1 MKRIESVFAVVKTL
15 CEEQCRIEGVVSGV
29 STDQVAMALCILR
42 PNASCDLNALVKAG
56 KLEKLEGKPVL
67 YKKLDSETSGE
78 DAIERSVLDS
88 IIGADKSLKNAVK
101 QAKAA
106 VRYPPL
112 GLHTLLLG
120 ETGVGKSMFA
130 ETIFRYAQDIGRLQ
144 GSSPFIAF
152 NCADYAH
159 NPQLLLAQ
167 LFGAKKGSYTGAERD
182 RVGLVEKAN
191 GGILFLD
198 EVHRLSPEG
207 QEMLFYLIDKGLFR
221 SMGEVEEYRKVE
233 IMIICATTENVN
245 STMLRTFTRRI
256 PMIIKLPA
264 IRERTIGERW
274 ELIKTF
280 FKQEVQCINVPIR
293 VSPNALKAFLLY
305 DCPNNI
311 GQLKSDIKLS
321 CARAFLDYVGNKD
334 ENLKV
339 SSEELP
345 EYILKGFVKYKDHR
359 DDLDIL
365 GLTEDIIFQVTDGK
379 QINLKYKETMSIYEV
394 LEEKIKKLRMKGMSE
409 KNIQLIMGLD
419 IDTYIKQYM
428 SKFRKDNL
436 EALYKVVDK
445 KVVDVTQKF
454 LRYANNKIGKKFSD
468 KILFGMSIHISSTL
482 ERIWEGKKISNPN
495 LAEIQKSYN
504 KEFSVAM
511 HFSILLKNTFDIQI
525 PLDEIGF
532 ITMFIVLDE
541 YVGEKYPGRVGVIV
555 AMHGASTATSMV
567 EVANR
572 LLGENHAVG
581 YDMPLEKK
589 TETALV
595 EITQLVEQSNEGQGV
610 IMLVDMGSLVMFGHM
625 IYQHTSIPIKT
636 IEMASTPMVLEAVRK
651 SLMRVPLDDIYYA
664 VTNLSPYIGR
674 IYGNAP
680 DFNNYFKDNVIVVAC
695 ITGKGTAIKLK
706 EIIEGSLFGQDRKI
720 DIILIEIAN
729 MADFM
734 AKVMKIKR
742 EKNLIAVVSS
752 IKPQDSTVQYISPKQ
767 LLEGKL
773 EIILSEIFPN
783 ARKEFPRVNC
793 TDVGRS
799 FDSSDVEFDEEGNS
813 NNLKTPFTLDRLFFM
828 KNIINEHTGLDGEQ
842 FMASFTV
849 FYLELAK
856 NNFII
861 SEDASIGLILHLACA
876 IEKLLSGEVMD
887 SASSCKMVDMNQYG
901 ESYAIVVAALRPI
914 EETLHI
920 KLPDREYCNIVDLL
934 HYSKVNKSGV
944 EYGG

>member
-1 MKRIESVFAVVKTL
+1 MKRIESVLMVVKTL
-15 CEEQCRIEGVVSGV
+15 CEEQYRIDGMVSGV
-29 STDQVAMALCILR
+29 STDQVAMELSILR
-42 PNASCDLNALVKAG
+42 PNASGDLNALVKAG
-56 KLEKLEGKPVL
+56 KLEKMEGKPVL
-67 YKKLDSETSGE
+67 YKTLDCEVSEE
-78 DAIERSVLDS
+78 DAADKSVLDA

-130 ETIFRYAQDIGRLQ
+130 ETIFRYAQDIGRLED
-144 GSSPFIAF
+144 SAPFVAF

-233 IMIICATTENVN
+233 VLIICATTENVD
-245 STMLRTFTRRI
+245 STLLRTFTRRI
-256 PMIIKLPA
+256 PMIIKLPV

-280 FKQEVQCINVPIR
+280 FKQEVQCIQVPIR

-345 EYILKGFVKYKDHR
+345 EYILKGFVKYKEHR

-365 GLTEDIIFQVTDGK
+365 GLTEDIIFQVTNGK
-379 QINLKYKETMSIYEV
+379 QINVKYKDTVSIYEV
-394 LEEKIKKLRMKGMSE
+394 LEQKIQNLRMKGMSE

-428 SKFRKDNL
+428 AKFRKDNL
-436 EALYKVVDK
+436 EALYKIVDK
-445 KVVDVTQKF
+445 KVVDITQKF
-454 LRYANNKIGKKFSD
+454 LRYASNKIGKKFND

-482 ERIWEGKKISNPN
+482 ERIREGKEISNPN
-495 LAEIQKSYN
+495 LAEIQKSYS
-504 KEFSVAM
+504 KEFAAAM
-511 HFSILLKNTFDIQI
+511 HFSILLKNSFDIQI

-541 YVGEKYPGRVGVIV
+541 YVGKEYPGRVGVIV

-572 LLGENHAVG
+572 LLGESHAVG

-589 TETALV
+589 TETALA
-595 EITQLVEQSNEGQGV
+595 EITQLVEDNNEGQGV

-625 IYQHTSIPIKT
+625 IYENTAIPIKT
-636 IEMASTPMVLEAVRK
+636 IEMASTPMVLEAARK

-674 IYGNAP
+674 IYGNTS

-706 EIIEGSLFGQDRKI
+706 EIIEGLLLGKDRKI
-720 DIILIEIAN
+720 DIIPLEIVSMN
-729 MADFM
+729 DFT
-734 AKVMKIKR
+734 AKIKKIKR

-752 IKPQDSTVQYISPKQ
+752 IKPQDSTVQYLSPKQ

-773 EIILSEIFPN
+773 DIVLSETFPN
-783 ARKEFPRVNC
+783 VILEVPCASCSDESKICNSV
-793 TDVGRS
+793 
-799 FDSSDVEFDEEGNS
+799 DVESAMENAAD
-813 NNLKTPFTLDRLFFM
+813 NLAAPFTLDRLAFM
-828 KNIINEHTGLDGEQ
+828 KNVINEHTSLDGEE
-842 FMASFTV
+842 FMEV
-849 FYLELAK
+849 FALFYSELAK
-856 NNFII
+856 NKFII
-861 SEDASIGLILHLACA
+861 SEDASIGLILHLACT
-876 IEKLLSGEVMD
+876 IEKLLSGEVIKV
-887 SASSCKMVDMNQYG
+887 SNHCNRAEQHNFG
-901 ESYAIVVAALRPI
+901 ESHAIVGNALRSI
-914 EETLHI
+914 EERLHVTL
-920 KLPDREYCNIVDLL
+920 PESEYYNIVDLM
-934 HYSKVNKSGV
+934 HYM
-944 EYGG
+944 

>member
-1 MKRIESVFAVVKTL
+1 MKRIESVFNVVKSL
-15 CEEQCRIEGVVSGV
+15 CEEQYRIDGMVSGV
-29 STDQVAMALCILR
+29 STDQVAIELGILR
-42 PNASCDLNALVKAG
+42 PNASGDLNALVKAG

-67 YKKLDSETSGE
+67 YKNLDSETSQE
-78 DAIERSVLDS
+78 DVVEKSVLDA

-144 GSSPFIAF
+144 VNAPFIAF

-207 QEMLFYLIDKGLFR
+207 QEMLFYLIDKGLYR

-233 IMIICATTENVN
+233 ILIVCATTENVD
-245 STMLRTFTRRI
+245 SSLLRTFTRRI
-256 PMIIKLPA
+256 PMVIKLPV

-280 FKQEVQCINVPIR
+280 FKQEVQCINVPIS

-321 CARAFLDYVGNKD
+321 CARAFLDHVGSKD
-334 ENLKV
+334 EILKV

-345 EYILKGFVKYKDHR
+345 EYILKGFVKYKEHR
-359 DDLDIL
+359 DDLDSI
-365 GLTEDIIFQVTDGK
+365 GLIEDIIFQVPDGK
-379 QINLKYKETMSIYEV
+379 KVNIKYKDTISIYEV
-394 LEEKIKKLRMKGMSE
+394 LEQKIKSLRMKGMSE

-428 SKFRKDNL
+428 AKFRKDNL
-436 EALYKVVDK
+436 EALYKIVDK
-445 KVVDVTQKF
+445 KVVDVTQTF
-454 LRYANNKIGKKFSD
+454 LRYAANKIGKKFND

-482 ERIWEGKKISNPN
+482 ERIREGKEISNPN
-495 LAEIQKSYN
+495 LAEIQKSYS
-504 KEFSVAM
+504 KEFSTAI
-511 HFSILLKNTFDIQI
+511 HFGVLIKNTFDMQI

-541 YVGEKYPGRVGVIV
+541 YVGTGYPGRVGVIV

-572 LLGENHAVG
+572 LLGENHAIG

-589 TETALV
+589 TETALR
-595 EITQLVEQSNEGQGV
+595 EITQLVKQNNEGQGV

-625 IYQHTSIPIKT
+625 IYEHTSIPIKT

-651 SLMRVPLDDIYYA
+651 SLMRVSLEDIYYA

-706 EIIEGSLFGQDRKI
+706 NIIERSLSDQEKKI
-720 DIILIEIAN
+720 DIIPIEIAN
-729 MADFM
+729 MSDFNT
-734 AKVMKIKR
+734 KVTKIKR

-752 IKPQDSTVQYISPKQ
+752 IRPQDNAVQYISPKQ

-773 EIILSEIFPN
+773 DLVLSDIFPN
-783 ARKEFPRVNC
+783 GRKDLLCDNC
-793 TDVGRS
+793 SDGGRILDPS
-799 FDSSDVEFDEEGNS
+799 HLEADIAIIDSDHV
-813 NNLKTPFTLDRLFFM
+813 KAPFTLDRLAFM
-828 KNIINEHTGLDGEQ
+828 KNVINEHTSIDGDE
-842 FMASFTV
+842 FMASFKL

-856 NNFII
+856 NNFVI

-876 IEKLLSGEVMD
+876 IEKLLLGELIE
-887 SASSCKMVDMNQYG
+887 SSNNCEILDMNIYG
-901 ESYAIVVAALRPI
+901 ESHAIVGEALRSI
-914 EETLHI
+914 EESLQI
-920 KLPDREYCNIVDLL
+920 KLPDSEYCNIVNLI
-934 HYSKVNKSGV
+934 HYI
-944 EYGG
+944 

>member
-1 MKRIESVFAVVKTL
+1 MKRIESVLMVVKTL
-15 CEEQCRIEGVVSGV
+15 CEEQYRIDGMVSGV
-29 STDQVAMALCILR
+29 STDQVAMELSILR
-42 PNASCDLNALVKAG
+42 PNASGDLNALVKAG

-67 YKKLDSETSGE
+67 YKTLDSEASEE
-78 DAIERSVLDS
+78 DATEKSVLDA

-144 GSSPFIAF
+144 DNAPFVAF

-233 IMIICATTENVN
+233 ILIICATTENAD
-245 STMLRTFTRRI
+245 STLLRTFTRRI
-256 PMIIKLPA
+256 PMIIKLPV

-280 FKQEVQCINVPIR
+280 FKQEVQCIHVPIR

-345 EYILKGFVKYKDHR
+345 EYILKGFVKYKEHR

-379 QINLKYKETMSIYEV
+379 QINVKYKDTISIYEV
-394 LEEKIKKLRMKGMSE
+394 LEQKIQNLRMKGMSE

-428 SKFRKDNL
+428 AKFRKDNL
-436 EALYKVVDK
+436 EALYKIVDK
-445 KVVDVTQKF
+445 KVVDITQRF
-454 LRYANNKIGKKFSD
+454 LRYASNKIGKKFND

-482 ERIWEGKKISNPN
+482 ERIREGKEISNPN
-495 LAEIQKSYN
+495 LAEIQKSYS
-504 KEFSVAM
+504 KEFAAAM
-511 HFSILLKNTFDIQI
+511 HFSILLKNSFDIQI

-541 YVGEKYPGRVGVIV
+541 YVGKEYPGRVGVIV
-555 AMHGASTATSMV
+555 AMHGVSTATSMV

-572 LLGENHAVG
+572 LLGESHAVG

-589 TETALV
+589 TETALA
-595 EITQLVEQSNEGQGV
+595 EITQLVEDNNEGQGV

-625 IYQHTSIPIKT
+625 IYENTAIPIKT
-636 IEMASTPMVLEAVRK
+636 IEMASTPMVLEAARK

-674 IYGNAP
+674 IYGNTS

-706 EIIEGSLFGQDRKI
+706 EIIEGLLLGKDRKI
-720 DIILIEIAN
+720 DIIPLEIASMN
-729 MADFM
+729 DFT
-734 AKVMKIKR
+734 AKVKKIKR

-752 IKPQDSTVQYISPKQ
+752 IKPQDSTVQHISPKQ

-773 EIILSEIFPN
+773 DIVLSEVFPN
-783 ARKEFPRVNC
+783 VRLEVPCASCSDEN
-793 TDVGRS
+793 RS
-799 FDSSDVEFDEEGNS
+799 LDPADLESDMEKAAGS
-813 NNLKTPFTLDRLFFM
+813 LAAPFALDRLAFM
-828 KNIINEHTGLDGEQ
+828 KNVINEHTSLDGEE
-842 FMASFTV
+842 FMEVFAL

-856 NNFII
+856 HGFII

-876 IEKLLSGEVMD
+876 IEKLLSGEVID
-887 SASSCKMVDMNQYG
+887 SSSRCKRVERHKYG
-901 ESYAIVVAALRPI
+901 ESHAIVGTALRPI
-914 EETLHI
+914 EERLHVT
-920 KLPDREYCNIVDLL
+920 LPDSEYCNIVDLM
-934 HYSKVNKSGV
+934 HYM
-944 EYGG
+944 

>member
-1 MKRIESVFAVVKTL
+1 MKRIESVLMVVKTL
-15 CEEQCRIEGVVSGV
+15 CEEQYRIDGMVSGV
-29 STDQVAMALCILR
+29 STDQVAMELSILR
-42 PNASCDLNALVKAG
+42 PNASGDLNALVKAG

-67 YKKLDSETSGE
+67 YKTLDSEASEE
-78 DAIERSVLDS
+78 DATEKSVLDA

-144 GSSPFIAF
+144 DNAPFVAF

-233 IMIICATTENVN
+233 ILIICATTENAD
-245 STMLRTFTRRI
+245 STLLRTFTRRI
-256 PMIIKLPA
+256 PMIIKLPV

-280 FKQEVQCINVPIR
+280 FKQEVQCIHVPIR

-345 EYILKGFVKYKDHR
+345 EYILKGFVKYKEHR

-379 QINLKYKETMSIYEV
+379 QINVKYKDTISIYEV
-394 LEEKIKKLRMKGMSE
+394 LEQKIQNLRMKGMSE

-428 SKFRKDNL
+428 AKFRKDNL
-436 EALYKVVDK
+436 EALYKIVDK
-445 KVVDVTQKF
+445 KVVDITQRF
-454 LRYANNKIGKKFSD
+454 LRYASNKIGKKFND

-482 ERIWEGKKISNPN
+482 ERIREGKEISNPN
-495 LAEIQKSYN
+495 LAEIQKSYS
-504 KEFSVAM
+504 KEFAAAM
-511 HFSILLKNTFDIQI
+511 HFSILLKNSFDIQI

-541 YVGEKYPGRVGVIV
+541 YVGKEYPGRVGVIV
-555 AMHGASTATSMV
+555 AMHGVSTATSMV

-572 LLGENHAVG
+572 LLGESHAVG

-589 TETALV
+589 TETALT
-595 EITQLVEQSNEGQGV
+595 EITQLVEDNNEGQGV

-625 IYQHTSIPIKT
+625 IYENTAIPIKT
-636 IEMASTPMVLEAVRK
+636 IEMASTPMVLEAARK

-674 IYGNAP
+674 IYGNTS

-706 EIIEGSLFGQDRKI
+706 EIIEGLLLGKDRKI
-720 DIILIEIAN
+720 DIIPLEIASMN
-729 MADFM
+729 DFT
-734 AKVMKIKR
+734 AKVKKIKR

-752 IKPQDSTVQYISPKQ
+752 IKPQDGTVQYLSPKQ

-773 EIILSEIFPN
+773 DIVLSELFPN
-783 ARKEFPRVNC
+783 MILEVPCASC
-793 TDVGRS
+793 SDQSRS
-799 FDSSDVEFDEEGNS
+799 CDSAGLESDMEKVPDG
-813 NNLKTPFTLDRLFFM
+813 LTAPFALDRLAFM
-828 KNIINEHTGLDGEQ
+828 KNVINEHTSLDGEE
-842 FMASFTV
+842 FMEVFAL

-856 NNFII
+856 HNFII

-876 IEKLLSGEVMD
+876 IEKLLSGEVIG
-887 SASSCKMVDMNQYG
+887 SSNRCKRVDWHKY
-901 ESYAIVVAALRPI
+901 EKSHAIVGAALRPI
-914 EETLHI
+914 EERLHVT
-920 KLPDREYCNIVDLL
+920 LPDNEYCNIVDLM
-934 HYSKVNKSGV
+934 HYM
-944 EYGG
+944 

>member
-1 MKRIESVFAVVKTL
+1 MKRIENVFTIVKRL
-15 CEEQCRIEGVVSGV
+15 CEEQSSTEGIVTGV
-29 STDQVAMALCILR
+29 STEQVAIGLSIQR
-42 PNASCDLNALVKAG
+42 SNASCDLNALVKAG
-56 KLEKLEGKPVL
+56 RLEKIEGKPVL
-67 YKKLDSETSGE
+67 YQSIDSAQSEEE
-78 DAIERSVLDS
+78 DQMERSALDA

-130 ETIFRYAQDIGRLQ
+130 ETIFRYAQEIGKLEADA
-144 GSSPFIAF
+144 PFIAF

-167 LFGAKKGSYTGAERD
+167 LFGAKKGSYTGADRD

-221 SMGEVEEYRKVE
+221 SMGEVESYRKVE
-233 IMIICATTENVN
+233 VLIICATTENVD
-245 STMLRTFTRRI
+245 SSLLKTFTRRI
-256 PMIIKLPA
+256 PMIIKLPV
-264 IRERTIGERW
+264 IRERTISERW
-274 ELIKTF
+274 ELIKSF
-280 FKQEVQCINVPIR
+280 FKQEVQCLNVPIS

-321 CARAFLDYVGNKD
+321 CARAFLDYVGSKD
-334 ENLKV
+334 EIIKV

-345 EYILKGFVKYKDHR
+345 EYILKGFVKYKEHR
-359 DDLDIL
+359 ADLDTI
-365 GLTEDIIFQVTDGK
+365 GLTEEIIFQVSHGK
-379 QINLKYKETMSIYEV
+379 KIQIKYRDTVSIYEV
-394 LEEKIKKLRMKGMSE
+394 LEQKIKSLRTKGMSE

-428 SKFRKDNL
+428 AKFRKDNL
-436 EALYKVVDK
+436 EALYKIVDR

-454 LRYANNKIGKKFSD
+454 LRYASNKIGKQFND

-482 ERIWEGKKISNPN
+482 ERIREGKEISNPH
-495 LAEIQKSYN
+495 LAEIQKSYT
-504 KEFSVAM
+504 KEFSAAV
-511 HFSILLKNTFDIQI
+511 HFGVLLKDTFGIQI

-541 YVGEKYPGRVGVIV
+541 YIGKEYHGRVGVVV
-555 AMHGASTATSMV
+555 AMHGTSTASSMA

-572 LLGENHAVG
+572 LLGEQHAIG

-589 TETALV
+589 TETALA
-595 EITQLVEQSNEGQGV
+595 EITQLVKERNEGQGV

-625 IYQHTSIPIKT
+625 IYENTSIPIKT
-636 IEMASTPMVLEAVRK
+636 IEMTSTPMVLEAVRK

-674 IYGNAP
+674 IYSNP
-680 DFNNYFKDNVIVVAC
+680 PEISNRLKNDVIVVAC

-706 EIIEGSLFGQDRKI
+706 TMIEGLLTAQERRV
-720 DIILIEIAN
+720 DIIPMEISS
-729 MADFM
+729 MKDFD
-734 AKVMKIKR
+734 AKLTKIKK

-752 IKPQDSTVQYISPKQ
+752 IRPKDSVVHYISPKQ

-773 EIILSEIFPN
+773 DVLLANVFCDE
-783 ARKEFPRVNC
+783 KETLPCNISLDVN
-793 TDVGRS
+793 V
-799 FDSSDVEFDEEGNS
+799 DEEQNISEG
-813 NNLKTPFTLDRLFFM
+813 KTVFSLDRLSFM
-828 KNIINEHTGLDGEQ
+828 QKIISEHVSIDSEK
-842 FMASFTV
+842 FMESFRL
-849 FYLELAK
+849 FYLELAR
-856 NNFII
+856 NGFFI

-876 IEKLLSGEVMD
+876 IEKLLTGEII
-887 SASSCKMVDMNQYG
+887 APFNSCELIDMEIDKEIYV
-901 ESYAIVVAALRPI
+901 IVEAALQSI
-914 EETLHI
+914 EENLRI
-920 KLPDREYCNIVDLL
+920 KLPISEYCNIVKLI
-934 HYSKVNKSGV
+934 HYT
-944 EYGG
+944 